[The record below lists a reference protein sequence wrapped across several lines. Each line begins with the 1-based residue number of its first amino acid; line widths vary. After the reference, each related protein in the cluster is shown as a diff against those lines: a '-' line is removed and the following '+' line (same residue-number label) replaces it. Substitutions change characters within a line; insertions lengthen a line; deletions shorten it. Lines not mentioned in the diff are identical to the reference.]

1 MGLVWYCGIKILRDL
16 FPACQ
21 ILVYD
26 QWMQK
31 TTDEQTDCALMTAKS
46 NSYQPGSCVAPRS

>member
-1 MGLVWYCGIKILRDL
+1 MGLVWYCGISEIYSLH
-16 FPACQ
+16 Q

-26 QWMQK
+26 QRMQK